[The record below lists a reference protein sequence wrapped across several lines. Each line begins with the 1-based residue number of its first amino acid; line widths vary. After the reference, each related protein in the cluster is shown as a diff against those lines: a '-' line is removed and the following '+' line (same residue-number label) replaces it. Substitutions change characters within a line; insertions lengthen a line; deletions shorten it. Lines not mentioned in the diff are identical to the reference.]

1 MEMSTGAASAVAGR
15 ETKKRFA
22 ALERET
28 GSAQR
33 EPDSARPRAAVTMEN
48 RALPAP
54 SEEVVRA
61 ALCSRG
67 RNRRTARAAAPNSR
81 DKSDA
86 QNENKI
92 EVTDR
97 NNSTE
102 KEVMP
107 SLGNQKAKNHGC

>member
-28 GSAQR
+28 GSARR

-54 SEEVVRA
+54 SEVVRA
-61 ALCSRG
+61 AFCSRG

-86 QNENKI
+86 QNENEI

-102 KEVMP
+102 K
-107 SLGNQKAKNHGC
+107 